1 MNTPR
6 VPPRF
11 VPTLT
16 EVVEFDEPLVLDE
29 AALAPVEPPL
39 LVSDPEP
46 VQAYAPVDPFA
57 QAANTTHTPPPSDV
71 LVDWQQPVPDLA
83 LDAAVD
89 QLQQQAPVT
98 EPDFQSVATLLT
110 AVTEPAYSPE
120 PVVFDQATEAITPAP
135 SPAPFPSDSP
145 VPSPASAGVVADDVP
160 AFLLSRSPAPAWAPS
175 EPAAPVQVVAP
186 EPAQATALSDSSAAP
201 AGPAELAPV
210 AQLDAEREE
219 QIVQN
224 VLIELQRRADLMLE
238 YRLRES
244 LTPILARLCD
254 SLIKEA
260 RQDLATTLR
269 DVVARAVA
277 QELTRHRPK

>member
-16 EVVEFDEPLVLDE
+16 EVVEFDEALVLDE

-39 LVSDPEP
+39 LVASDPEP
-46 VQAYAPVDPFA
+46 IQACAQVDPFA
-57 QAANTTHTPPPSDV
+57 QAVATTPAPPPSDV
-71 LVDWQQPVPDLA
+71 LVDWQQPAPDLA

-89 QLQQQAPVT
+89 QLQQQGSSP
-98 EPDFQSVATLLT
+98 EPDLHGVATLLT
-110 AVTEPAYSPE
+110 AAPEPLYSPE
-120 PVVFDQATEAITPAP
+120 PTEFEQPAAVIAPVPAP
-135 SPAPFPSDSP
+135 SPA
-145 VPSPASAGVVADDVP
+145 GVVVDDVP
-160 AFLLSRSPAPAWAPS
+160 AFLLSRSTAPAWVPP
-175 EPAAPVQVVAP
+175 EPAAVVA
-186 EPAQATALSDSSAAP
+186 QAAVLPDPLAMPAAP
-201 AGPAELAPV
+201 AEPAPV